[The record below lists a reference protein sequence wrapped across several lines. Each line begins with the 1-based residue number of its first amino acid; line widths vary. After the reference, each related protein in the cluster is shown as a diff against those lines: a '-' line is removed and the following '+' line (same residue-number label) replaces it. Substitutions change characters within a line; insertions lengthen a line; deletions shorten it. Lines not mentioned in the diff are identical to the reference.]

1 MGKNSKL
8 NIQPLVTVY
17 ITNHNYGSFLKRA
30 IQSVLNQTLKNFEL
44 IIIDDGSTDNS
55 KKIINSYRKNYKI
68 IKIFQKNRG
77 LTVSNNLALRLSK
90 GKYIMRLDADD
101 WLDNNALEVMSNTLE
116 RRPDV
121 GLVFPDYF
129 EVDRTGKMIN
139 LVRRHNFKKVKLY
152 DQPAHGAC
160 TLIRK
165 ECLEKIGGYS
175 EKYDRQDGYYLWI
188 KFIQR
193 YKVLNINLPLFF
205 YRKHG
210 NSLSNNEEKILST
223 RSNIIQSNLSKKSLK
238 KRALAILPIRGL
250 KINPG
255 SYVLKKLKGKPLVLW
270 IIDSL
275 IKAKNISKIVITS
288 PDENILS
295 YLKKKYKSKILTHK
309 RDEKLGGINIELDQT
324 LKLASIFAKKN
335 RIKFDYI
342 FQLSYKTPFIKST
355 DIDGFINL
363 IDFFKTDQVLAVR
376 TEFEPIYKHDG
387 NGLKSINVNSNLKLE
402 RDQVY
407 KGIDGIRVFR
417 KKFVSKN
424 KKIYKTGHYILDQK
438 SAHVINNELEWK
450 IASTI

>member
-1 MGKNSKL
+1 MGKIIKL
-8 NIQPLVTVY
+8 NTRPLVSVY
-17 ITNHNYGSFLKRA
+17 ITNHNYGSYLKKA

-55 KKIINSYRKNYKI
+55 KKIINSYKKNNKI

-77 LTVSNNLALRLSK
+77 LTVSNNLALRLAK

-116 RRPDV
+116 RSPDI

-129 EVDRTGKMIN
+129 EVDRAGKITN
-139 LVRRHNFKKVKLY
+139 LIRRHDFKKVKLH

-165 ECLEKIGGYS
+165 DCLEKIGGYS

-188 KFIQR
+188 KFIQK

-205 YRKHG
+205 YRKHES
-210 NSLSNNEEKILST
+210 SLSNNEEKILST
-223 RSNIIQSNLSKKSLK
+223 RSNIIKSNLSKKSLK
-238 KRALAILPIRGL
+238 KKALAILPIRGL

-275 IKAKNISKIVITS
+275 IKANNISKIVVTS
-288 PDENILS
+288 PDKNILS
-295 YLKKKYKSKILTHK
+295 FLKKKYKSKILIHK

-324 LKLASIFAKKN
+324 LKLASIFAKKK
-335 RIKFDYI
+335 RISFDYI
-342 FQLSYKTPFIKST
+342 FQLSYKTPFIKSA
-355 DIDGFINL
+355 DIDSFINL

-417 KKFVSKN
+417 KKFVDKN
-424 KKIYKTGHYILDQK
+424 NKILKTGHYIIDQK
-438 SAHVINNELEWK
+438 SAHVINNDLDWK
-450 IASTI
+450 IAGMI

>member
-1 MGKNSKL
+1 MGKIIKL
-8 NIQPLVTVY
+8 NTRPLVSVY
-17 ITNHNYGSFLKRA
+17 ITNHNYGSYLKKA

-55 KKIINSYRKNYKI
+55 KKIINSYKKNNKI

-77 LTVSNNLALRLSK
+77 LTVSNNLALRLAK

-116 RRPDV
+116 RSPDI

-129 EVDRTGKMIN
+129 EVDRTGKITN
-139 LVRRHNFKKVKLY
+139 LVRRHDFKKVKLH

-165 ECLEKIGGYS
+165 DCLEKIGGYS

-188 KFIQR
+188 KFIQK

-205 YRKHG
+205 YRKHES
-210 NSLSNNEEKILST
+210 SLSNNEEKILST
-223 RSNIIQSNLSKKSLK
+223 RSNIIKSNLSKKSLK
-238 KRALAILPIRGL
+238 KKALAILPIRGL

-275 IKAKNISKIVITS
+275 IEAKNISKIIVTS
-288 PDENILS
+288 PDKNILS
-295 YLKKKYKSKILTHK
+295 FLKRKYKNKILTHK
-309 RDEKLGGINIELDQT
+309 RDEKLGGINIELDKT
-324 LKLASIFAKKN
+324 LKLASTFAKKN
-335 RIKFDYI
+335 RINFDYI
-342 FQLSYKTPFIKST
+342 FQLSYKTPFIKSK

-376 TEFEPIYKHDG
+376 SEFEPIYKHDG
-387 NGLKSINVNSNLKLE
+387 NGLKSINLNSNLKLE

-417 KKFVSKN
+417 KKFLSKN
-424 KKIYKTGHYILDQK
+424 NRILKTGHYILDQK
-438 SAHVINNELEWK
+438 SAHVINNDLEWK
-450 IASTI
+450 IANTI

>member
-1 MGKNSKL
+1 MGKNIKL
-8 NIQPLVTVY
+8 NTQPLVSVY
-17 ITNHNYGSFLKRA
+17 ITNHNYGGYLKRA
-30 IQSVLNQTLKNFEL
+30 IASVLNQTLKNFEL

-55 KKIINSYRKNYKI
+55 KKIINSYKKNNKI

-101 WLDNNALEVMSNTLE
+101 WLDNNALEVMANTLE
-116 RRPDV
+116 RRPEV

-129 EVDRTGKMIN
+129 EVDRTGKIIN
-139 LVRRHNFKKVKLY
+139 LVRRHNFKKVKLH

-165 ECLEKIGGYS
+165 NCLEKIGGYN

-188 KFIQR
+188 KFIQK

-205 YRKHG
+205 YRKHD

-223 RSNIIQSNLSKKSLK
+223 RSNIIKSNLSKKSLK

-270 IIDSL
+270 VIDSL
-275 IKAKNISKIVITS
+275 IKAKNISKIVVTS
-288 PDENILS
+288 PDKNILS
-295 YLKKKYKSKILTHK
+295 FLKKKYKNKILTHK

-324 LKLASIFAKKN
+324 LQLASTFAKKK
-335 RIKFDYI
+335 RVDFDYI

-387 NGLKSINVNSNLKLE
+387 NGLQSINVNSNLKLE

-417 KKFVSKN
+417 KKFVGKN
-424 KKIYKTGHYILDQK
+424 NKILKIGHYILDQK
-438 SAHVINNELEWK
+438 SAHVINNDLEWK
-450 IASTI
+450 IASII